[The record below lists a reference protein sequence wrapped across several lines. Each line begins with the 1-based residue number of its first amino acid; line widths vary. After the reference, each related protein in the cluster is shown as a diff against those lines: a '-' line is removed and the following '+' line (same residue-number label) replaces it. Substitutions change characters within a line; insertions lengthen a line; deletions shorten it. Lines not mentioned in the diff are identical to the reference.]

1 MRAVVASHHVRSRH
15 LNQLKWIGAIIP
27 AVAIYLA
34 ETIRHDW
41 IEPYLP
47 ANIIGNLVVGAIA
60 FSCSFAFSA
69 FIFRIID
76 RMQAELLRRNAELA
90 AVNEYA
96 TEAVSM
102 HDVPS
107 IVQRTRALL
116 AALFPSAVVTISLHR
131 PHVAADERDAP
142 DQSQPVTPAAAS
154 RPEMGIHHFEALL
167 QSHRGLIGSI
177 TIVQPDRDL
186 DVAEQRLL
194 CLVADTS
201 TMAIENTLLLR
212 ELRSVAI
219 ADERHWLAREMHDGL
234 GQLLASMLVQIDI
247 VEALTRDQQRARA
260 LDELGALRDTAERAN
275 AEIRAEIASLRLLA
289 ELDRDFFE
297 RLDTFVGDFED
308 QTGIATN
315 LVVDRAPGASLS
327 PEVGLQLIRII
338 QESLANIRKHSGATL
353 VIVRLAVGEEEV
365 SLDIQDNGRGFDT
378 LALANGATPPRFG
391 LMTMRERAESLGG
404 ELQVES
410 APDAGTRLRARIPRQ
425 RNGALADVASAGH
438 DRRRSRA
445 VS

>member
-1 MRAVVASHHVRSRH
+1 MRAVVAAHHVRARH
-15 LNQLKWIGAIIP
+15 LNRLKWIGAIIP

-47 ANIIGNLVVGAIA
+47 ANVVGNLVVGAIA

-69 FIFRIID
+69 FIFQIID

-107 IVQRTRALL
+107 IVRRTRALL
-116 AALFPSAVVTISLHR
+116 AALFPSAVVTISLLG

-142 DQSQPVTPAAAS
+142 DRNQPAS
-154 RPEMGIHHFEALL
+154 PEASPRPETSGHRFEASL
-167 QSHRGLIGSI
+167 QSHRGFIGSI
-177 TIVQPDRDL
+177 TIVQPDRGL
-186 DVAEQRLL
+186 DTAEQRLL

-201 TMAIENTLLLR
+201 TMAIENALLLG
-212 ELRSVAI
+212 ELRSIAI

-247 VEALTRDQQRARA
+247 IEALTRDQQHSRT
-260 LDELGALRDTAERAN
+260 LDALGALRDTAERAN

-289 ELDRDFFE
+289 DLDRDFFE

-308 QTGIATN
+308 QTGIATD

-353 VIVRLAVGEEEV
+353 VIVRLAVGEEAV
-365 SLDIQDNGRGFDT
+365 SLEIHDNGRGFDA
-378 LALANGATPPRFG
+378 LAPANGATTPRFG
-391 LMTMRERAESLGG
+391 LMTMRERAESLDG
-404 ELQVES
+404 ELQIES
-410 APDAGTRLRARIPRQ
+410 ARDAGTRLRARIPRQ
-425 RNGALADVASAGH
+425 RNGALAYVTAAGH
-438 DRRRSRA
+438 DRGRSRA